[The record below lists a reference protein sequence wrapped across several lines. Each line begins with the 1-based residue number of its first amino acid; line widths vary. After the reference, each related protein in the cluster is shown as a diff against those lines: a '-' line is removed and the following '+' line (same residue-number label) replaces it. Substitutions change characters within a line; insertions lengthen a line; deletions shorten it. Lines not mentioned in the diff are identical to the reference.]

1 MMFNNAYNFKG
12 APSMANWDT
21 STIQNF
27 KYMFGYISTPP
38 IGFPLIE
45 SFNAPIGSWNLS
57 SAEDLSYMFT
67 RRKAFNQNLNNW
79 NVSKVTNMAYMFAE
93 TQAYNQPMNNWNTSK
108 VTNMTFMF
116 HFNPAFNQ
124 PLDQWNTS
132 NVINMGHMF
141 HGCSAFNQTI
151 NVWNTSKVTDMNT
164 MFTEAQVLTKVYI
177 HGTSRF
183 LLQEIIC
190 FIIQASIVK
199 TTAIFFTA
207 GLIIRTPQT
216 MYFYKA

>member
-1 MMFNNAYNFKG
+1 MEFIFSRRSQLYVYQKKGLQPKFKQLECFEG
-12 APSMANWDT
+12 D
-21 STIQNF
+21 
-27 KYMFGYISTPP
+27 KY
-38 IGFPLIE
+38 
-45 SFNAPIGSWNLS
+45 
-57 SAEDLSYMFT
+57 
-67 RRKAFNQNLNNW
+67 
-79 NVSKVTNMAYMFAE
+79 AYMFAE

-199 TTAIFFTA
+199 LQQYSLRL
-207 GLIIRTPQT
+207 GS
-216 MYFYKA
+216 